1 MPNQETL
8 LEMHKQNVQKFLVLG
23 EERFPTY
30 YLSDHFIRELTKDIP
45 GLAQKFGEAEISN
58 IKSETVGVPQ
68 ENTSDSIIQNTTS

>member
-1 MPNQETL
+1 
-8 LEMHKQNVQKFLVLG
+8 MHKQNVQKFLVLG
-23 EERFPTY
+23 EEGFPTY
-30 YLSDHFIRELTKDIP
+30 YLSDHFIRELTKHIP